1 MTVPTAVRPA
11 ARRPSATVARILQ
24 PVLVA
29 ALVAVVS
36 AITVATLIR
45 GVFVTGGSIG
55 LVLLVLLVLPAAT
68 AVLALGLGFLFRW
81 LGTRSHWAA
90 AIVLAI
96 VVLGVYVALLFTGTQ
111 RPSIVTLGVE
121 VMIVAV
127 SLAAGAASAFL
138 LGGRWR
144 LLGFAGVIGLLWLA
158 ITPVLVAL

>member
-36 AITVATLIR
+36 AITVAALIR

-55 LVLLVLLVLPAAT
+55 LVLLVLPAAT

-111 RPSIVTLGVE
+111 RPSIVTLGLE

-127 SLAAGAASAFL
+127 SLAAGAASALL

>member
-36 AITVATLIR
+36 AITVAALIR

-55 LVLLVLLVLPAAT
+55 LVLLVLPAAT

-111 RPSIVTLGVE
+111 RPSIVTLGLE

>member
-29 ALVAVVS
+29 ALVAVVG
-36 AITVATLIR
+36 AITVAALIR

-55 LVLLVLLVLPAAT
+55 LVLLVLPAAT

-111 RPSIVTLGVE
+111 RPSIVTLGLE

-127 SLAAGAASAFL
+127 SLAAGAASALL

>member
-1 MTVPTAVRPA
+1 MTVPTAVSPA
-11 ARRPSATVARILQ
+11 ARRPSAVVARILQ

-36 AITVATLIR
+36 AITVAALIR

-55 LVLLVLLVLPAAT
+55 LVLLVLPAAT

-111 RPSIVTLGVE
+111 RPSIVTLGLE

-144 LLGFAGVIGLLWLA
+144 LLGFVGVIGLLWLA

>member
-1 MTVPTAVRPA
+1 MTVPTAVSPA

-36 AITVATLIR
+36 AITVAALIR

-55 LVLLVLLVLPAAT
+55 LVLLVLPAAT

-111 RPSIVTLGVE
+111 RPSIVTLGLE